1 VFVLKGD
8 EDLQRLFVGGLG
20 LLEAALLLRN
30 HAELVVVAGL
40 LIAVVDFDEDRER
53 LFVGGLGLG
62 EPVLLLRAPAELVVG
77 AGGLWRSLN
86 SSFIASARL

>member
-1 VFVLKGD
+1 VFVLKG
-8 EDLQRLFVGGLG
+8 
-20 LLEAALLLRN
+20 
-30 HAELVVVAGL
+30 
-40 LIAVVDFDEDRER
+40 DEDRER